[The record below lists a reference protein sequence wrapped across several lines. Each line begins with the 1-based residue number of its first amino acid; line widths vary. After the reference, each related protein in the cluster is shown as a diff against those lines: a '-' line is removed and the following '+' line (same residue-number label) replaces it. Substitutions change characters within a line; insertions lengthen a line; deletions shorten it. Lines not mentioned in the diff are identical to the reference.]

1 MQVFQSEMIIV
12 RCDNRTEICTRLYN
26 GSCMLYIQLVRP
38 RLSFSPGPYY
48 PGNRKLNKGCLF
60 LYRKNS
66 ISGTN
71 PRWFLL
77 LPLVYEH
84 LFKGPEPSDMRRSAY
99 QIGAARRSFATL
111 QKPRR
116 NRRFHVWTDVLYI
129 YSIWFWCRR
138 SFSLGTYQPAGSMN
152 YQTVSYACA
161 QSCPQPLRQ
170 WQPWANSWF
179 ALILACVQTPLPS
192 EKIGEGAPSPIFTE
206 GRGLYTGYSHLAC
219 WNIVMK
225 KKYTLF

>member
-48 PGNRKLNKGCLF
+48 PGNRKLNEGCLF
-60 LYRKNS
+60 LYRKKS

-71 PRWFLL
+71 PRRFLL

-129 YSIWFWCRR
+129 YIRYGFGTGAVLALVRTNRQEAWTIRQCLTHAH
-138 SFSLGTYQPAGSMN
+138 SLVPNPCVSDSHG
-152 YQTVSYACA
+152 QTAD
-161 QSCPQPLRQ
+161 
-170 WQPWANSWF
+170 
-179 ALILACVQTPLPS
+179 LPS
-192 EKIGEGAPSPIFTE
+192 F
-206 GRGLYTGYSHLAC
+206 
-219 WNIVMK
+219 
-225 KKYTLF
+225 

>member
-1 MQVFQSEMIIV
+1 MLLDPPKLACNWTDSVLVSAKSAGDLLKKQNVRSNEVSVLSGAGVRKVGVDSPVYRIKRVRNRTRHFLIQSATRFISNCDMQVFQSEMIIV
-12 RCDNRTEICTRLYN
+12 RCDNRTEICTCLYN

-48 PGNRKLNKGCLF
+48 PGNRKLNEGCLF
-60 LYRKNS
+60 LYRNKS

-71 PRWFLL
+71 PRRFSL

-116 NRRFHVWTDVLYI
+116 NRRFHV
-129 YSIWFWCRR
+129 
-138 SFSLGTYQPAGSMN
+138 
-152 YQTVSYACA
+152 
-161 QSCPQPLRQ
+161 
-170 WQPWANSWF
+170 
-179 ALILACVQTPLPS
+179 
-192 EKIGEGAPSPIFTE
+192 
-206 GRGLYTGYSHLAC
+206 
-219 WNIVMK
+219 
-225 KKYTLF
+225 